1 MIMRRIIFIVVGII
15 SAFFAV
21 YFFACSPGDVLKVF

>member
-1 MIMRRIIFIVVGII
+1 MIVRRFFFIVVGIVC
-15 SAFFAV
+15 AFFAL